1 MLFSSM
7 VFLWVF
13 LPICLIG
20 YYLVKPKFKNVFLLI
35 ASLIFYAWG
44 EPKFVFLMVLSI
56 IVNYIFAILMEDTP
70 KEKKTFLTLGIVFNL
85 ALLGY
90 FKYFN
95 FLIENI
101 NLLLQAE
108 ISAKTIV
115 LPIGISFFTFQIMSY
130 LIDVYRN
137 PEIKAQRNIINLG
150 LYIALFPQL
159 IAGPI
164 VKYKDIEKELLVRT
178 VSVEDFSYGIK
189 RFIIG
194 LGKKVLLA
202 NNLAVT
208 VDLIFAQN
216 VGDLSSVTLWL
227 GAIGYMFQIYYDFS
241 GYSDMAIGLGR
252 MFGFHFQENF
262 IYPYLS
268 NSIKEFWRRWHI
280 SLSTWFKE
288 YLYIPL
294 GGNRK
299 GKVKLYRN
307 LTIVFFTTGL
317 WHGASW
323 NFIIWGLWHGLFALL
338 ERMKFGDFLAKTR
351 FFNKIYV
358 FFVVIIGWVFFR
370 ADNLNLAVEYLKGMF
385 FWHLEE
391 QIPLRMVV
399 SNQFFVV
406 LLFSIL
412 LSGVLQSVLRKIK
425 RNEFFE
431 SEKITWIDDFTMPA
445 VLIICIICLVSGT
458 YNPFIYFR
466 F

>member
-1 MLFSSM
+1 
-7 VFLWVF
+7 
-13 LPICLIG
+13 
-20 YYLVKPKFKNVFLLI
+20 
-35 ASLIFYAWG
+35 
-44 EPKFVFLMVLSI
+44 MVLSI
-56 IVNYIFAILMEDTP
+56 IVNYIFAILIEDTP
-70 KEKKTFLTLGIVFNL
+70 KEKKAFLTLGIVFNL

-101 NLLLQAE
+101 NLLFQAE

-130 LIDVYRN
+130 LI
-137 PEIKAQRNIINLG
+137 
-150 LYIALFPQL
+150 
-159 IAGPI
+159 
-164 VKYKDIEKELLVRT
+164 
-178 VSVEDFSYGIK
+178 VEDFSYGIK
-189 RFIIG
+189 RFVIG
-194 LGKKVLLA
+194 LSKKVLLA

-216 VGDLSSVTLWL
+216 AGDLSSVTLWL

-307 LTIVFFTTGL
+307 LLVVFFATGL

-338 ERMKFGDFLAKTR
+338 ERMKYGGYLAKTR
-351 FFNKIYV
+351 VFNKVYV

-385 FWHLEE
+385 LWHLGE

-412 LSGVLQSVLRKIK
+412 LSGILQSILQRIK

-431 SEKITWIDDFTMPA
+431 SEKI
-445 VLIICIICLVSGT
+445 L
-458 YNPFIYFR
+458 
-466 F
+466 

>member
-20 YYLVKPKFKNVFLLI
+20 YYLIQPKFRNVFLLI

-44 EPKFVFLMVLSI
+44 EPRFVFLMVLSI
-56 IVNYIFAILMEDTP
+56 IVNYIFAILIEDTP
-70 KEKKTFLTLGIVFNL
+70 KEKKAFLTLGIVFNL

-101 NLLLQAE
+101 NLLFQAE

-164 VKYKDIEKELLVRT
+164 VKYKDIEKELLVRN
-178 VSVEDFSYGIK
+178 VAVEDFSYGIK
-189 RFIIG
+189 RFVIG
-194 LGKKVLLA
+194 LSKKVLLA

-216 VGDLSSVTLWL
+216 AGDLSSVTLWL

-294 GGNRK
+294 GG
-299 GKVKLYRN
+299 
-307 LTIVFFTTGL
+307 
-317 WHGASW
+317 
-323 NFIIWGLWHGLFALL
+323 
-338 ERMKFGDFLAKTR
+338 E
-351 FFNKIYV
+351 
-358 FFVVIIGWVFFR
+358 
-370 ADNLNLAVEYLKGMF
+370 
-385 FWHLEE
+385 
-391 QIPLRMVV
+391 
-399 SNQFFVV
+399 
-406 LLFSIL
+406 
-412 LSGVLQSVLRKIK
+412 
-425 RNEFFE
+425 
-431 SEKITWIDDFTMPA
+431 
-445 VLIICIICLVSGT
+445 
-458 YNPFIYFR
+458 
-466 F
+466 

>member
-20 YYLVKPKFKNVFLLI
+20 YYLIQPKFRNVFLLI

-44 EPKFVFLMVLSI
+44 EPRFVFLMVLSI
-56 IVNYIFAILMEDTP
+56 IVNYIFAILIEDTP
-70 KEKKTFLTLGIVFNL
+70 KEKKAFLTLGIVFNL

-101 NLLLQAE
+101 NLLFQAE

-164 VKYKDIEKELLVRT
+164 VKYKDIEKELLVRN
-178 VSVEDFSYGIK
+178 VAVEDFSYGIK
-189 RFIIG
+189 RFVIG
-194 LGKKVLLA
+194 LSKKVLLA

-216 VGDLSSVTLWL
+216 AGDLSSVTLWL

-307 LTIVFFTTGL
+307 LLVVFFATGL

-338 ERMKFGDFLAKTR
+338 ERMKFGGFLAKTR
-351 FFNKIYV
+351 VFNKVYV

-385 FWHLEE
+385 LWHLGE

-412 LSGVLQSVLRKIK
+412 LSGILQSILQRIK

-431 SEKITWIDDFTMPA
+431 SEKITWIDDFAMPA
-445 VLIICIICLVSGT
+445 MLIVCIICLVSGT

>member
-1 MLFSSM
+1 M